1 MQIINITAHTE
12 DASQIEAIKAVIKAF
27 KIKFSISKTTST
39 YDPDFVAKI
48 EESRKQ
54 ALDGKTVKINLDEIW
69 K

>member
-27 KIKFSISKTTST
+27 KIKFSISKTNTR
-39 YDPDFVAKI
+39 YEPEFVAKI

-54 ALDGKTVKINLDEIW
+54 ALDGKTVKIDLDEIW